1 MRPPRSERKNAG
13 VAGRVEQAEKLFLL
27 AVVYAIH
34 VAQGSAPG
42 EIATIASITGGE
54 VFAAGE
60 FDRVA
65 QSFLDR
71 SVQALGDRHAD
82 RRGQALAWMWSRIED
97 GLKDRFF
104 ENTAVNERLRGI
116 QGAVERGDLS
126 PTLGADKL
134 LSLLDSGS

>member
-1 MRPPRSERKNAG
+1 MAG
-13 VAGRVEQAEKLFLL
+13 VDTIWETIQDYRERLRTTGELAEK
-27 AVVYAIH
+27 
-34 VAQGSAPG
+34 
-42 EIATIASITGGE
+42 
-54 VFAAGE
+54 
-60 FDRVA
+60 
-65 QSFLDR
+65 
-71 SVQALGDRHAD
+71 